1 MTVQAVVPKN
11 EVVQKAQEFAAE
23 QNWSTEASAIYVA
36 LMNLFAG
43 TGSWLWNSAFINH
56 THPVHDLRDA
66 LKAEQSNNRDMDYGT
81 AHDLII
87 KHPKFIALR

>member
-23 QNWSTEASAIYVA
+23 QNWSAEASAIYVA
-36 LMNLFAG
+36 LMNLFVG
-43 TGSWLWNSAFINH
+43 TGSWVWNPVFMSRF
-56 THPVHDLRDA
+56 HPIHDLRDA
-66 LKAEQSNNRDMDYGT
+66 LKAEQSNNRDMNYGT

-87 KHPKFIALR
+87 KYLSLFR